1 MSIEPHSRHSGTAHV
16 VVFGNEKGGT
26 GKSTIAMHV
35 IVALMQA
42 GQRVAT
48 IDLDSRQRTLTHYIE
63 NRRSLAMRK
72 RIKLDFPTHH
82 CVARTEGT
90 SVESSEAAEY
100 DDLAQ
105 TIVAVEAD
113 HDFLVIDTPG
123 TDNYLMHLGHS
134 MADTLVTPLHD
145 SLVDVDVLGTAD
157 PATFAIT
164 EQGRYAAMIAE
175 TRQQRRQ
182 LDGGSFEWVV
192 VRNRLSMVGAHGK
205 RLIAHRLADL
215 APRLG
220 FRLVDGLGERAVYRE
235 LYSRGLTAFDDFD
248 EATLGM
254 RPTMS
259 YVAAREEAMQL
270 FSELRLPLTERIFY
284 DTMAGTEQW
293 QESAGKP
300 VEMHDDLVDG

>member
-1 MSIEPHSRHSGTAHV
+1 MSIEPHGMHSRTAHV
-16 VVFGNEKGGT
+16 VVFGNEKGGS

-42 GQRVAT
+42 GHRVAT
-48 IDLDSRQRTLTHYIE
+48 IDLDSRQQTLTHYIE
-63 NRRSLAMRK
+63 NRRSLAARK
-72 RIKLDFPTHH
+72 RIKLDLPTHH
-82 CVARTEGT
+82 CVARADGP
-90 SVESSEAAEY
+90 SIESNEVAEY

-105 TIVAVEAD
+105 AIVAVEAD

-123 TDNYLMHLGHS
+123 TENYLMRLGHS

-145 SLVDVDVLGTAD
+145 SLVDVNVLGSAD
-157 PATFAIT
+157 PATFAVT
-164 EQGRYAAMIAE
+164 EQGRYAEMVAE

-192 VRNRLSMVGAHGK
+192 VRNRLSMVGSLGK
-205 RLIAHRLADL
+205 RLIAHRLASL

-235 LYSRGLTAFDDFD
+235 LYSRGLTAFDDLD
-248 EATLGM
+248 EAALGA

-259 YVAAREEAMQL
+259 HVAAREEAMQL
-270 FSELRLPLTERIFY
+270 FTELRLPLTERISCY
-284 DTMAGTEQW
+284 TVADMEQW
-293 QESAGKP
+293 REPAGKP
-300 VEMHDDLVDG
+300 LEMHEELVDG

>member
-1 MSIEPHSRHSGTAHV
+1 MSIEPHNRPSGTAHV

-63 NRRSLAMRK
+63 NRRSMATRK
-72 RIKLDFPTHH
+72 RIKLDLPTHH
-82 CVARTEGT
+82 CVACTGGA
-90 SVESSEAAEY
+90 SAESNEAAEY

-105 TIVAVEAD
+105 TIVTVEAD

-123 TDNYLMHLGHS
+123 TDNYLMRLGHS

-157 PATFAIT
+157 PATFAVT
-164 EQGRYAAMIAE
+164 EQGRYAATVAE
-175 TRQQRRQ
+175 TRRQRRQ

-192 VRNRLSMVGAHGK
+192 VRNRLSMVGMHGK

-235 LYSRGLTAFDDFD
+235 LYSRGLTVFDDLD
-248 EATLGM
+248 EAMLGA

-259 YVAAREEAMQL
+259 HVAAREEAMQL
-270 FSELRLPLTERIFY
+270 FAELRLPLTERISWV
-284 DTMAGTEQW
+284 TMAGMERW
-293 QESAGKP
+293 RESAGKP
-300 VEMHDDLVDG
+300 LEMHDDLVDG